1 MITIVND
8 LRSVLAMDFAQ
19 ARDALDEARL
29 RQALKDTPT
38 SRTAVAELR
47 AGIDALLDMYLDA
60 GGTAR

>member
-19 ARDALDEARL
+19 VRDALYEARL

-38 SRTAVAELR
+38 SRAAVTEVR

-60 GGTAR
+60 GGIAR